1 MWGEVYGPLVV
12 DQWPHNAHFLSKIAI
27 NDHFQ

>member
-1 MWGEVYGPLVV
+1 MWGVVYESLVD
-12 DQWPHNAHFLSKIAI
+12 DQLPHNPHFVKNSM

>member
-1 MWGEVYGPLVV
+1 MWGVVYELLVV
-12 DQWPHNAHFLSKIAI
+12 DQWPHNPHFDENSM